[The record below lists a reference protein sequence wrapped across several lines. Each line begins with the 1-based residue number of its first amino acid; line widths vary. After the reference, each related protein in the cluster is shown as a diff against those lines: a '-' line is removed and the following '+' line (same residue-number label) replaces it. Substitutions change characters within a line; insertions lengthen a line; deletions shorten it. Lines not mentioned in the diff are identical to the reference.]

1 VAAIQPL
8 KRRCRGARLGHHSAG
23 LDATTAHPLIIEPA
37 FRRAACLPSV
47 DTPLKQRLIG
57 AIVLVAL
64 AVIFL
69 PMLVKGPAPDS
80 GVANVPIAA
89 PAAPADGQFQTRELP
104 LVAPAGGATGLQGA
118 ASTAAPLGQSA
129 ATPADASAEADTS
142 PAVAAGNY
150 AVSFGAYAS
159 QKDADA
165 VIAYLKRSNLPGF
178 SEPATINGRAAFRVR
193 VGPYADRAQA
203 EAARLEAVK
212 VRNDVKAE
220 VVTLDARAETPVA
233 AAPAPVPTSST
244 SAASAATVTTETLPP
259 EPAAASR
266 PATKP
271 EAPRPVPKPEPR
283 AETRATT
290 PEPAKPVAV
299 PAAPAA
305 SSVGFAVQLGAF
317 GKAEDANALRDKV
330 RAAGFSAFVEQ
341 VRTDKGTLHRVRVG
355 PVANRAEAENL
366 KAQVA
371 SKVGV
376 AGMVRPHP

>member
-1 VAAIQPL
+1 M
-8 KRRCRGARLGHHSAG
+8 
-23 LDATTAHPLIIEPA
+23 
-37 FRRAACLPSV
+37 

-80 GVANVPIAA
+80 GVADVPISA
-89 PAAPADGQFQTRELP
+89 PEAPADGQFQTRELP
-104 LVAPAGGATGLQGA
+104 LVAPTGGATGLQGA
-118 ASTAAPLGQSA
+118 AASTAPLQDAAAPAEPA
-129 ATPADASAEADTS
+129 AADAS

-150 AVSFGAYAS
+150 AVSFGAYGS
-159 QKDADA
+159 QADANA
-165 VIAYLKRSNLPGF
+165 VIAFLKQAQLPGF
-178 SEPATINGRAAFRVR
+178 SEPATINGRPAWRVR

-220 VVTLDARAETPVA
+220 VVTLDARADSAVATAPTPTPTTSTAPASPAAATASSASAAPAAAAVKTEALPAEPVA
-233 AAPAPVPTSST
+233 AAKPA
-244 SAASAATVTTETLPP
+244 
-259 EPAAASR
+259 
-266 PATKP
+266 
-271 EAPRPVPKPEPR
+271 PKPEPPK
-283 AETRATT
+283 
-290 PEPAKPVAV
+290 PEPKPAPAKPEATAAAPAAKPAVV

-317 GKAEDANALRDKV
+317 GQATEANALRDKV

-341 VRTDKGTLHRVRVG
+341 VRTDKGMLNRVRVG

>member
-1 VAAIQPL
+1 M
-8 KRRCRGARLGHHSAG
+8 
-23 LDATTAHPLIIEPA
+23 
-37 FRRAACLPSV
+37 

-80 GVANVPIAA
+80 GVANVPISA
-89 PAAPADGQFQTRELP
+89 PAAPSDGQFETRELP
-104 LVAPAGGATGLQGA
+104 LVAPTGGATGLQSG
-118 ASTAAPLGQSA
+118 ASTTQPLADSA
-129 ATPADASAEADTS
+129 AVAADPAPADTS

-159 QKDADA
+159 EADADR
-165 VIAYLKRSNLPGF
+165 VIASLKGAQLAGF
-178 SEPATINGRAAFRVR
+178 REPATINGRQAWRVR
-193 VGPYADRAQA
+193 VGPYADRALA
-203 EAARLEAVK
+203 EAGRLQAVK

-220 VVTLDARAETPVA
+220 VITLDARAETAVAATPAATAPAPSAAPAASSAAAALEGNTVKTESLPVEPVA
-233 AAPAPVPTSST
+233 AAK
-244 SAASAATVTTETLPP
+244 P
-259 EPAAASR
+259 EPKPAA
-266 PATKP
+266 
-271 EAPRPVPKPEPR
+271 PKPEPKP
-283 AETRATT
+283 APAPKPETAAA
-290 PEPAKPVAV
+290 PPVAA

-317 GKAEDANALRDKV
+317 GQAAEANALRDKV

-341 VRTDKGTLHRVRVG
+341 VRTDKGTLNRVRVG
-355 PVANRAEAENL
+355 PVANRADAENL

-371 SKVGV
+371 AKVGV

>member
-1 VAAIQPL
+1 M
-8 KRRCRGARLGHHSAG
+8 
-23 LDATTAHPLIIEPA
+23 
-37 FRRAACLPSV
+37 

-80 GVANVPIAA
+80 GVANVPITA
-89 PAAPADGQFQTRELP
+89 PDAPADGQFQTRELP
-104 LVAPAGGATGLQGA
+104 LVAPSGGATGLQGA
-118 ASTAAPLGQSA
+118 ASSTAPLNEAA
-129 ATPADASAEADTS
+129 ATPADAAAPADAS

-159 QKDADA
+159 QKDAEA

-178 SEPATINGRAAFRVR
+178 SEPATINGRQAFRVR

-220 VVTLDARAETPVA
+220 VVTLDARADNPAAGASAPASSASAAPASAAVATEALPPEPVA
-233 AAPAPVPTSST
+233 AAKPVVKPETPKPAP
-244 SAASAATVTTETLPP
+244 
-259 EPAAASR
+259 
-266 PATKP
+266 KP
-271 EAPRPVPKPEPR
+271 EAKP
-283 AETRATT
+283 AT
-290 PEPAKPVAV
+290 PEPARPVAV

-317 GKAEDANALRDKV
+317 GKAEDANTLRDRV

>member
-1 VAAIQPL
+1 M
-8 KRRCRGARLGHHSAG
+8 
-23 LDATTAHPLIIEPA
+23 
-37 FRRAACLPSV
+37 

-80 GVANVPIAA
+80 GVASVPISA
-89 PAAPADGQFQTRELP
+89 PAAPSDGQFETRELP
-104 LVAPAGGATGLQGA
+104 LVAPTGAATGLQGPSSTQPLQDPA
-118 ASTAAPLGQSA
+118 AADAATAA
-129 ATPADASAEADTS
+129 TDTS
-142 PAVAAGNY
+142 PAVAAGNF
-150 AVSFGAYAS
+150 AVSFGAYGS
-159 QKDADA
+159 QADADA
-165 VIAYLKRSNLPGF
+165 VIAYLKKAQLPGF
-178 SEPATINGRAAFRVR
+178 SEPATINGRPAWRVR

-203 EAARLEAVK
+203 EAARLQAVK

-220 VVTLDARAETPVA
+220 VVTLDARADSAVATAPA
-233 AAPAPVPTSST
+233 AAPTPTAAAPGAS
-244 SAASAATVTTETLPP
+244 SAAAAAATGAVRTEALPP
-259 EPAAASR
+259 EPVAAPK
-266 PATKP
+266 PA
-271 EAPRPVPKPEPR
+271 APKPEPKPV
-283 AETRATT
+283 ASAPK
-290 PEPAKPVAV
+290 PEPAKPDPAAAAKPVTA

-317 GKAEDANALRDKV
+317 GQAAEANALRDKV

-341 VRTDKGTLHRVRVG
+341 VRTDKGTLNRVRVG